1 MSRKVTFS
9 VSTGYVGSRREETYK
24 LEDLGI
30 IESEYETEQELEKA
44 IGEAYEEWYGRIP
57 IQHGIL
63 KIK

>member
-44 IGEAYEEWYGRIP
+44 VGEAYEEWIWESIDSTWYFED
-57 IQHGIL
+57 
-63 KIK
+63 